1 MLTKTNQKDKGVL
14 QDLKNQINV
23 DISFQDWKIKKS
35 KSENFLVL
43 QQVGNCVWMSDNY
56 EFIEKFY
63 SKLYNRNFTSILC
76 GGLGLGIIPFLV
88 QNFCT
93 KIDVVESD
101 LSLINFIKNNTSHLG
116 QSVNIIQGD
125 FKTYQTSELYDVVLI
140 DIYPNCEG
148 SFMNER
154 NVIMNKYSQNINSN
168 GIVYIPIEEYHS
180 ITNFTNI

>member
-1 MLTKTNQKDKGVL
+1 
-14 QDLKNQINV
+14 
-23 DISFQDWKIKKS
+23 
-35 KSENFLVL
+35 
-43 QQVGNCVWMSDNY
+43 MSDNY

-93 KIDVVESD
+93 KIDVVEID
-101 LSLINFIKNNTSHLG
+101 LSLINFIKNSTTHLN
-116 QSVNIIQGD
+116 QSVNIIHGD
-125 FKTYQTSELYDVVLI
+125 FKTYQTSELYDVVLV

-154 NVIMNKYSQNINSN
+154 NSIMNRYLQNINDN

-180 ITNFTNI
+180 IPNFTNI